1 MYFIYYMTFIYI
13 IFEYDKE
20 LLILLKRILL
30 NNLFILINYSIINLT
45 NRSQIP
51 VKTPLTILTPPIIT
65 Q

>member
-1 MYFIYYMTFIYI
+1 MHFIYI
-13 IFEYDKE
+13 IFEHDKE

-30 NNLFILINYSIINLT
+30 NNLFILINYSMINLT

-51 VKTPLTILTPPIIT
+51 VKTLLTILTLPIVT